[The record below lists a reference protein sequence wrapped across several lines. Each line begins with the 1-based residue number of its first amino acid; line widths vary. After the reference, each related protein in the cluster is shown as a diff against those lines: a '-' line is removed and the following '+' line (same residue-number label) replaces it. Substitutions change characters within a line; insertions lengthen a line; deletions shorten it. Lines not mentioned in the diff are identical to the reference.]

1 MTEECDVHSN
11 NQHDV
16 KVQVILLKIARLEW
30 LCALK
35 ICPIILGKQTI
46 NNTSANSF
54 CLTMK
59 HSNMTIANNMS
70 PVMMLWV

>member
-1 MTEECDVHSN
+1 M
-11 NQHDV
+11 
-16 KVQVILLKIARLEW
+16 ILLKIIVRMAM
-30 LCALK
+30 ALK

-70 PVMMLWV
+70 Q